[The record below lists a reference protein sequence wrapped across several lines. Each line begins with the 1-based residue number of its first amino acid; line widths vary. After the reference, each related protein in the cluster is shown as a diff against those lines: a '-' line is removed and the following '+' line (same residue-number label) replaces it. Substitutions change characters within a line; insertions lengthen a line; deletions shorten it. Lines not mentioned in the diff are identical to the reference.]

1 MKTVLIVAQ
10 MLSTITICWGQSGR
24 APTQIEAE
32 YYVTA
37 YAQHYSVPV
46 ALARA
51 IVCARV
57 ELAALPDLSER
68 RCGAHAVDARHSQ
81 AAARDRPLQSR
92 PKRLRWRALSRLV
105 DATVS

>member
-46 ALARA
+46 ERA
-51 IVCARV
+51 V
-57 ELAALPDLSER
+57 
-68 RCGAHAVDARHSQ
+68 
-81 AAARDRPLQSR
+81 
-92 PKRLRWRALSRLV
+92 
-105 DATVS
+105 